1 MKRLIY
7 FNLNHLMVWLFEIE
21 NCNSFEIDL
30 NRESIQSRADT
41 EKSDGWN
48 SSCEIAKDWHLDY

>member
-30 NRESIQSRADT
+30 NRELILSRADT
-41 EKSDGWN
+41 E
-48 SSCEIAKDWHLDY
+48 

>member
-7 FNLNHLMVWLFEIE
+7 FNLNHLMVWLSEIE

-30 NRESIQSRADT
+30 NRELILSRADT
-41 EKSDGWN
+41 E
-48 SSCEIAKDWHLDY
+48 